1 LRLPPDALLTQRKE
15 SERMERLSV
24 IVGRVLADL
33 RPANDNLRIDAGVD
47 NGRPRLAL
55 TGEGRPPAVEGKT
68 PASGSFGNAGGRT
81 SLVGETDKLVGA
93 DEVG

>member
-1 LRLPPDALLTQRKE
+1 
-15 SERMERLSV
+15 MERIGVVSR
-24 IVGRVLADL
+24 RVLASL
-33 RPANDNLRIDAGVD
+33 VAANDNLRMVAGSD